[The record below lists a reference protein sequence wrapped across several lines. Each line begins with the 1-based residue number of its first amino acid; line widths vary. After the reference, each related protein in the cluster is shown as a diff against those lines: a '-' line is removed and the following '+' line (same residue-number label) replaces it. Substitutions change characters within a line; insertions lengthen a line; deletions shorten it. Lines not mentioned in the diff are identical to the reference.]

1 MDIGT
6 LRRDGRTDPFFDGTA
21 AERLMIRRCEACDR
35 WFAPDATSC
44 PGCGTEELTW
54 AAATGHASL
63 VTWTISHGRP
73 AKDGTAPEPA
83 VLALVE
89 LDEGPWLY
97 ARLDGVGELA
107 EGLPLEAHFVHPA
120 EGESY
125 LIFRPAGRWT
135 E

>member
-1 MDIGT
+1 MEIGV

-21 AERLMIRRCEACDR
+21 AERLVIKRCEACDR
-35 WFAPDATSC
+35 WFAPDAASC

-54 AAATGHASL
+54 AEATGRGSL

-73 AKDGTAPEPA
+73 APDGTAPGPA

-89 LDEGPWLY
+89 LEEGPWLY
-97 ARLDGVGELA
+97 ARLDGVQEPA
-107 EGLPLEAHFVHPA
+107 EGLPLKAHFVHPA

-125 LIFRPAGRWT
+125 LIFRP
-135 E
+135 